1 MPRPQKAGVEYFPL
15 DVENDDKLDLIEAEF
30 GLTGFA
36 VIVKLYQ
43 RIYKLGYYCEWND
56 EVALLFGKR
65 LGTGGKAVSEIVSAA
80 IRRSLFDEEIY
91 RKYGVLTSRGI
102 QKRYFEI
109 VARRKNVEV
118 EQRYLLVSRD
128 LIPVNVNIMYAET
141 PVNVNTMQAETPENA
156 YKSTQ
161 SKVKESKV
169 KESKVLLHERPLAA
183 AAVETDQ
190 RPDFNTIEAYASG
203 NLRYLSPGNMEELA
217 SFAEDFPADMLRYA
231 VDLAVGAGKP
241 AWNYVRGILRSWQS
255 KGFKT
260 IGDARNEERP
270 AQTYRSSYSAKP
282 NPALQYEQRSHT
294 EIDMK
299 DVYLDLTELY
309 GEDGGNWQPA
319 QK

>member
-217 SFAEDFPADMLRYA
+217 SVAEDFPADMLRYA

-260 IGDARNEERP
+260 IGEARNEERP
-270 AQTYRSSYSAKP
+270 AQTSRSSYPAKP

-294 EIDMK
+294 ESDMK

>member
-80 IRRSLFDEEIY
+80 IRRKLFDEEIY

-109 VARRKNVEV
+109 VARRKDVEV

-270 AQTYRSSYSAKP
+270 AQTSRSSYSSKP

-294 EIDMK
+294 ESDYS
-299 DVYLDLTELY
+299 DLYLDLDKLY
-309 GEDGGNWQPA
+309 GEGGDS
-319 QK
+319 K

>member
-43 RIYKLGYYCEWND
+43 RIYKLGYFCEWND

-109 VARRKNVEV
+109 VARRRNVEV

-156 YKSTQ
+156 CRSTQ
-161 SKVKESKV
+161 SKVKESKG

-190 RPDFNTIEAYASG
+190 RPDFNTIKAYASG

-270 AQTYRSSYSAKP
+270 AQTARSPYPAKP
-282 NPALQYEQRSHT
+282 NPALQYEQRAHAESDYSDLY
-294 EIDMK
+294 ID
-299 DVYLDLTELY
+299 LDKLY
-309 GEDGGNWQPA
+309 GEGGDG
-319 QK
+319 K

>member
-1 MPRPQKAGVEYFPL
+1 MPRPQKAGIEYFPL

-80 IRRSLFDEEIY
+80 IRRKLFDEEIY

-141 PVNVNTMQAETPENA
+141 QVNVNTMQTETPENA
-156 YKSTQ
+156 YRSTQ

-190 RPDFNTIEAYASG
+190 RPDFNTIKAYASG

-241 AWNYVRGILRSWQS
+241 TWNYVRGILRSWQS

-270 AQTYRSSYSAKP
+270 AQTARSPYSAKP
-282 NPALQYEQRSHT
+282 NPALQYEQRAHAES
-294 EIDMK
+294 DYS
-299 DVYLDLTELY
+299 DLYLDLDKLY
-309 GEDGGNWQPA
+309 GEGGDG
-319 QK
+319 K

>member
-183 AAVETDQ
+183 AAVDTDQ

-270 AQTYRSSYSAKP
+270 AQTSRSSYPAKP

-294 EIDMK
+294 ESDMK
-299 DVYLDLTELY
+299 NVYLDLTELY

>member
-190 RPDFNTIEAYASG
+190 CPDFNTIEAYASG

-282 NPALQYEQRSHT
+282 NPALQYEQREHT
-294 EIDMK
+294 ESDMK

>member
-109 VARRKNVEV
+109 VARRRNVEV
-118 EQRYLLVSRD
+118 EQRYLLVSRE
-128 LIPVNVNIMYAET
+128 LIPVNVNIMYAKT

-156 YKSTQ
+156 YRSTQ

-231 VDLAVGAGKP
+231 IDLAVGAGKP

-270 AQTYRSSYSAKP
+270 AQTSRSSYPAKP
-282 NPALQYEQRSHT
+282 NPALQYEQRAHT
-294 EIDMK
+294 ENDYS
-299 DVYLDLTELY
+299 DLYLDLDKLY
-309 GEDGGNWQPA
+309 GEGDDG
-319 QK
+319 K

>member
-156 YKSTQ
+156 YRSTQ

-169 KESKVLLHERPLAA
+169 KESKVLLHERHLAA

-270 AQTYRSSYSAKP
+270 AQTSRSSYPAKP
-282 NPALQYEQRSHT
+282 NPALQYEQRSRT
-294 EIDMK
+294 ESDMK

>member
-80 IRRSLFDEEIY
+80 IRRKLFDEEIY

-156 YKSTQ
+156 YRSTQ

-183 AAVETDQ
+183 AAVETDH
-190 RPDFNTIEAYASG
+190 RPDFNTVEAYASG

-231 VDLAVGAGKP
+231 IDLAVGAGKP
-241 AWNYVRGILRSWQS
+241 TWNYVRGILRSWQS

-270 AQTYRSSYSAKP
+270 AQTSRSPYPAKP
-282 NPALQYEQRSHT
+282 NPALQYEQRPHAESDYDDLY
-294 EIDMK
+294 IDLNK
-299 DVYLDLTELY
+299 LY
-309 GEDGGNWQPA
+309 GEGGDG
-319 QK
+319 K

>member
-30 GLTGFA
+30 GLTGSA

-80 IRRSLFDEEIY
+80 IRRKLFDEEIY

-141 PVNVNTMQAETPENA
+141 PVNVNTMQTETPENA
-156 YKSTQ
+156 YRSTQ

-231 VDLAVGAGKP
+231 VDLDVGAGKP
-241 AWNYVRGILRSWQS
+241 TWNYVRGILRSWQS

-270 AQTYRSSYSAKP
+270 AQTYRSSYSVKP

-294 EIDMK
+294 ESDMK

>member
-241 AWNYVRGILRSWQS
+241 AWNYVRGILRSWKS

-270 AQTYRSSYSAKP
+270 AQTSRSSYPAKP

-294 EIDMK
+294 ESDMK

>member
-1 MPRPQKAGVEYFPL
+1 MSRPQKAGVEYFPL

-43 RIYKLGYYCEWND
+43 RIYKLGYFCEWND

-65 LGTGGKAVSEIVSAA
+65 IGTGGKAVSEIVSAA

-128 LIPVNVNIMYAET
+128 LVPVNVNIMYAET
-141 PVNVNTMQAETPENA
+141 QVNVNTMQTETPENA
-156 YKSTQ
+156 YRSTQ

-190 RPDFNTIEAYASG
+190 RPDFNTVEAYASG

-241 AWNYVRGILRSWQS
+241 TWNYVRGILRSWQS

-270 AQTYRSSYSAKP
+270 AQTARSPYPAKP
-282 NPALQYEQRSHT
+282 NPALQYEQRAHAESDYDDLY
-294 EIDMK
+294 IDLSK
-299 DVYLDLTELY
+299 LY
-309 GEDGGNWQPA
+309 GEGGDG
-319 QK
+319 K

>member
-80 IRRSLFDEEIY
+80 IRRKLFDEEIY

-141 PVNVNTMQAETPENA
+141 PVNVNTMQAETQENA
-156 YKSTQ
+156 YRSTQ

-217 SFAEDFPADMLRYA
+217 SFAEDFPTDMLRYA

-270 AQTYRSSYSAKP
+270 AKTSCGPYPAKP

-294 EIDMK
+294 ESDMQ

>member
-80 IRRSLFDEEIY
+80 IRRKLFDEEIY

-141 PVNVNTMQAETPENA
+141 QVNVNTMQTETPENA
-156 YKSTQ
+156 YRSTQ

-190 RPDFNTIEAYASG
+190 RPDFNTIKAYASG

-241 AWNYVRGILRSWQS
+241 TWNYVRGILRSWQS

-270 AQTYRSSYSAKP
+270 AQTARSPYSAKP
-282 NPALQYEQRSHT
+282 NPALQYEQRAHPES
-294 EIDMK
+294 DYS
-299 DVYLDLTELY
+299 DLYLDLDKLY
-309 GEDGGNWQPA
+309 GEGGDG
-319 QK
+319 K

>member
-80 IRRSLFDEEIY
+80 IRRKLFDEEIY

-141 PVNVNTMQAETPENA
+141 PVNVNTMHAETQENA

-190 RPDFNTIEAYASG
+190 RPDFNTVEAYASG

-241 AWNYVRGILRSWQS
+241 TWNYVRGILRSWQS

-270 AQTYRSSYSAKP
+270 AKTYRGPYPAKP

-294 EIDMK
+294 ESDMQ

>member
-156 YKSTQ
+156 CRSTQ
-161 SKVKESKV
+161 SKVKESKG

-190 RPDFNTIEAYASG
+190 PPDFNTVEAYASG

-255 KGFKT
+255 KGFRS

-270 AQTYRSSYSAKP
+270 AQTSRSPYPAKP
-282 NPALQYEQRSHT
+282 NPALQYEQRPHAES
-294 EIDMK
+294 DYS
-299 DVYLDLTELY
+299 DLYLDLDKLY
-309 GEDGGNWQPA
+309 GEGGDG
-319 QK
+319 K

>member
-1 MPRPQKAGVEYFPL
+1 M
-15 DVENDDKLDLIEAEF
+15 
-30 GLTGFA
+30 
-36 VIVKLYQ
+36 
-43 RIYKLGYYCEWND
+43 
-56 EVALLFGKR
+56 
-65 LGTGGKAVSEIVSAA
+65 SAA

-109 VARRKNVEV
+109 VARRRNVEV

-156 YKSTQ
+156 YRSTQ

-183 AAVETDQ
+183 AAVETDH
-190 RPDFNTIEAYASG
+190 RPDFNTVEAYASG
-203 NLRYLSPGNMEELA
+203 NLRYLSPGNMEELT

-231 VDLAVGAGKP
+231 IDLAVGAGKP
-241 AWNYVRGILRSWQS
+241 TWNYVRGILRSWQS

-270 AQTYRSSYSAKP
+270 AQTARSPYPAKP
-282 NPALQYEQRSHT
+282 NPALQYEQRAHAES
-294 EIDMK
+294 DYS
-299 DVYLDLTELY
+299 DLYLDLDKLY
-309 GEDGGNWQPA
+309 GEGGDG
-319 QK
+319 K

>member
-80 IRRSLFDEEIY
+80 IRRKLFDEEIY
-91 RKYGVLTSRGI
+91 KKYGVLTSRGI

-109 VARRKNVEV
+109 VARRRNVEV
-118 EQRYLLVSRD
+118 EQRYLLVSRE

-156 YKSTQ
+156 YRSTQ

-190 RPDFNTIEAYASG
+190 RPDFNTVEAYASG

-231 VDLAVGAGKP
+231 IDLAVGAGKP
-241 AWNYVRGILRSWQS
+241 TWNYVRGILRSWQS

-270 AQTYRSSYSAKP
+270 AQTSRSPYPAKP
-282 NPALQYEQRSHT
+282 NPALQYEQRAHT
-294 EIDMK
+294 ESDYS
-299 DVYLDLTELY
+299 DLYLDLDKLY
-309 GEDGGNWQPA
+309 GEGGDG
-319 QK
+319 K

>member
-43 RIYKLGYYCEWND
+43 RIYKLGYFCEWND

-80 IRRSLFDEEIY
+80 IRRKLFDEEIY

-141 PVNVNTMQAETPENA
+141 PVNVNTMQAETPENV
-156 YKSTQ
+156 YRSTQ

-190 RPDFNTIEAYASG
+190 RPDFNTVEAYASG

-241 AWNYVRGILRSWQS
+241 TWNYVRGILRSWQS

-270 AQTYRSSYSAKP
+270 AQTSRSPYPAKP
-282 NPALQYEQRSHT
+282 NPALQYEQRAHT
-294 EIDMK
+294 ESDYSDLYID
-299 DVYLDLTELY
+299 LDKLY
-309 GEDGGNWQPA
+309 GEGGDG
-319 QK
+319 K

>member
-1 MPRPQKAGVEYFPL
+1 MPRPQKAGIEYFPL

-80 IRRSLFDEEIY
+80 IRRKLFDEEIY

-141 PVNVNTMQAETPENA
+141 PVNVNTMHAETPENA
-156 YKSTQ
+156 YRSTQ

-169 KESKVLLHERPLAA
+169 KESKVLLHERLLAA

-190 RPDFNTIEAYASG
+190 RPDFNTIVAYASG

-217 SFAEDFPADMLRYA
+217 SFAEDFPEDMLRYA

-270 AQTYRSSYSAKP
+270 AQTARSPYSAKP
-282 NPALQYEQRSHT
+282 NPALQYEQRAHAES
-294 EIDMK
+294 DYS
-299 DVYLDLTELY
+299 DLYLDLDKLY
-309 GEDGGNWQPA
+309 GEGGDG
-319 QK
+319 K

>member
-1 MPRPQKAGVEYFPL
+1 MSRPQKAGVEYFPL

-56 EVALLFGKR
+56 EVALLFEKR

-80 IRRSLFDEEIY
+80 IRRKLFDDEIY

-118 EQRYLLVSRD
+118 EQRYLLISRD

-156 YKSTQ
+156 YRSTQ

-190 RPDFNTIEAYASG
+190 RPDFNTVESYASG

-241 AWNYVRGILRSWQS
+241 TWNYVRGILRSWQS

-270 AQTYRSSYSAKP
+270 AQTSRSSYPTKP
-282 NPALQYEQRSHT
+282 NPALQYEQRPHAES
-294 EIDMK
+294 DYS
-299 DVYLDLTELY
+299 DLYLDLDKLY
-309 GEDGGNWQPA
+309 GEGGDG
-319 QK
+319 K

>member
-80 IRRSLFDEEIY
+80 IRRKLFDEEIY

-141 PVNVNTMQAETPENA
+141 PVNVNTMQTETPENA
-156 YKSTQ
+156 YRSTQ

-241 AWNYVRGILRSWQS
+241 TWNYVRGILRSWQS

-270 AQTYRSSYSAKP
+270 AQTARSPYSAKP
-282 NPALQYEQRSHT
+282 NPALQYEQRAHAES
-294 EIDMK
+294 DYS
-299 DVYLDLTELY
+299 DLYLDLDKLY
-309 GEDGGNWQPA
+309 GEGGDG
-319 QK
+319 K

>member
-109 VARRKNVEV
+109 VARRRNVEV
-118 EQRYLLVSRD
+118 EQRYLLVSRE

-141 PVNVNTMQAETPENA
+141 PVNVNTMQTETPENA
-156 YKSTQ
+156 YRSTQ
-161 SKVKESKV
+161 SKVKESKVKESKV

-190 RPDFNTIEAYASG
+190 RPDFNTVEAYASG

-270 AQTYRSSYSAKP
+270 VQTARSPYPAKP
-282 NPALQYEQRSHT
+282 NPALQYEQRAHAESDYDDLY
-294 EIDMK
+294 IDLSK
-299 DVYLDLTELY
+299 LY
-309 GEDGGNWQPA
+309 GEGGDG
-319 QK
+319 K

>member
-80 IRRSLFDEEIY
+80 IRRKLFDEEIY

-141 PVNVNTMQAETPENA
+141 PVNVNTMHAETPENA
-156 YKSTQ
+156 YRSTQ

-270 AQTYRSSYSAKP
+270 AQTSRSSYQAKP

-294 EIDMK
+294 ESDMK

>member
-1 MPRPQKAGVEYFPL
+1 MPKPQKAGIEYFPL

-80 IRRSLFDEEIY
+80 IRRKLFDEEIY

-118 EQRYLLVSRD
+118 EQRYLLLSRD

-190 RPDFNTIEAYASG
+190 RPDFNTIKTYASG

-270 AQTYRSSYSAKP
+270 AQTSRSSYPAKP
-282 NPALQYEQRSHT
+282 NPALQYEQREHT
-294 EIDMK
+294 ESDMK

>member
-1 MPRPQKAGVEYFPL
+1 MSRPQKAGVEYFPL

-43 RIYKLGYYCEWND
+43 RIYKLGYFCEWND

-128 LIPVNVNIMYAET
+128 LVPVNVNIMYAET
-141 PVNVNTMQAETPENA
+141 QVNVNTMQTETPENA
-156 YKSTQ
+156 YRSTQ

-169 KESKVLLHERPLAA
+169 EESKVLLHERPLAA

-190 RPDFNTIEAYASG
+190 RPDFNTVEAYASG

-241 AWNYVRGILRSWQS
+241 TWNYVRGILRSWQS

-270 AQTYRSSYSAKP
+270 AQTARSPYPAKP
-282 NPALQYEQRSHT
+282 NPALQYEQRAHAESDYDDLY
-294 EIDMK
+294 IDLSK
-299 DVYLDLTELY
+299 LY
-309 GEDGGNWQPA
+309 GEGGDG
-319 QK
+319 K

>member
-80 IRRSLFDEEIY
+80 IRRKLFDEEIY

-241 AWNYVRGILRSWQS
+241 SWNYVRGILRSWHS

-270 AQTYRSSYSAKP
+270 TQTSRSSYPAIP

-294 EIDMK
+294 ESDMK

>member
-141 PVNVNTMQAETPENA
+141 PVNVNTMQAETPENV
-156 YKSTQ
+156 YRSTQ
-161 SKVKESKV
+161 SKVKESKG

-190 RPDFNTIEAYASG
+190 RPDFNTVEAYASG

-217 SFAEDFPADMLRYA
+217 SFAEGFPADMLRYA

-241 AWNYVRGILRSWQS
+241 TWNYVRGILRSWQS

-270 AQTYRSSYSAKP
+270 AQTSRGPYPTKP
-282 NPALQYEQRSHT
+282 NPALQYEQRPHAESDYDDLY
-294 EIDMK
+294 IDLNK
-299 DVYLDLTELY
+299 LY
-309 GEDGGNWQPA
+309 GEGGDG
-319 QK
+319 K